1 VARRPPLFLKL
12 AICIVIVLALAV
24 ATHAWWLTALGRQLV
39 RDEGPA
45 PADIAV
51 VLAGDFYGNRV
62 LRAAELVKQGYV
74 PKVLVSGPD
83 MLYGFYECDL
93 AIPFAVKRG
102 YPEDWFIREPNEAR
116 STREEAVV
124 VLADL
129 RRRGVHRFLLVTS
142 DFHTARAG
150 RIYTHAVSE
159 HSRAAAPDLT
169 MRVVAAPDKYFRA
182 DGWWRS
188 REGQK
193 VFVIEWMKTVAN
205 LVGM

>member
-1 VARRPPLFLKL
+1 MARSPSVFRKL
-12 AICIVIVLALAV
+12 IVFTAICAGIVLVLA
-24 ATHAWWLTALGRQLV
+24 ATHSWWMTALGRLLIH
-39 RDEGPA
+39 DEGPA

-51 VLAGDFYGNRV
+51 VLAGDYYGNRV

-93 AIPFAVKRG
+93 EIPFALKRG
-102 YPEDWFIREPNEAR
+102 YPESWFIREPNEAR
-116 STREEAVV
+116 STREEAVA

-142 DFHTARAG
+142 DYHTARAA
-150 RIYTHAVSE
+150 RIY
-159 HSRAAAPDLT
+159 RGAAPDLD

-182 DGWWRS
+182 DGWWRD
-188 REGQK
+188 REARK
-193 VFVIEWMKTVAN
+193 IFLVEWLKTVAN
-205 LVGM
+205 MLGM